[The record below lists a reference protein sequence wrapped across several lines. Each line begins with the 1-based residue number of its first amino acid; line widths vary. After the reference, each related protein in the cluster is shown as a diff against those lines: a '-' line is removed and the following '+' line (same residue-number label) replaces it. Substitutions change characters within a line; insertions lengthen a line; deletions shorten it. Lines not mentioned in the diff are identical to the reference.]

1 MEQDIERA
9 TLWFLT
15 ARGMAAA
22 SGDIA
27 VDSQPSAAGLFA
39 QAVLGLSEDACIEGK
54 SAARINQLSLID
66 CLSGVAALPPE
77 TQEKFLT
84 GALMI
89 ALLDHRMDAAEV
101 RWASVLAS
109 AMRLPTQRVEEC
121 CLGARILTDMLH
133 PVTRTS

>member
-1 MEQDIERA
+1 MEQAVEQA

-22 SGDIA
+22 SDNPVIH
-27 VDSQPSAAGLFA
+27 SQPSAAGLFA
-39 QAVLGLSEDACIEGK
+39 QAVLGLTEDDCIEGK
-54 SAARINQLSLID
+54 SPARINRLTLID
-66 CLSGVAALPPE
+66 CLSGVAALPPK

-89 ALLDHRMDAAEV
+89 ALLDRRMDAAEV

-109 AMRLPTQRVEEC
+109 AMKISTQRVEEC
-121 CLGARILTDMLH
+121 CLSARILADMLQ
-133 PVTRTS
+133 PVIRDS

>member
-1 MEQDIERA
+1 MI
-9 TLWFLT
+9 
-15 ARGMAAA
+15 
-22 SGDIA
+22 
-27 VDSQPSAAGLFA
+27 V
-39 QAVLGLSEDACIEGK
+39 
-54 SAARINQLSLID
+54 SLE
-66 CLSGVAALPPE
+66 LPLCHP
-77 TQEKFLT
+77 KHKKKILT